1 MCFFQDHLRSERT
14 DIDGILSSLI
24 SYVGNAIR
32 HALLPMDE
40 RSQAVERRAEELK
53 EQLNNKIEE
62 LRKNISDLRLIS
74 DTEDPIYFLQVTE
87 AILYKYRSFGVSH
100 CLRYSKVND

>member
-1 MCFFQDHLRSERT
+1 MCFFQDHLRRERT
-14 DIDGILSSLI
+14 NINGILSSLI
-24 SYVGNAIR
+24 SYVEIAKR
-32 HALLPMDE
+32 HVLLPMDE
-40 RSQAVERRAEELK
+40 RSQAVARRAEELK

-62 LRKNISDLRLIS
+62 LRKNISDLRCIS

>member
-1 MCFFQDHLRSERT
+1 MCFFQDHLRSEST

-24 SYVGNAIR
+24 SHVENAKR

-40 RSQAVERRAEELK
+40 RSQAVERQAKEMT
-53 EQLNNKIEE
+53 EQLNNEIGE
-62 LRKNISDLRLIS
+62 LRKNISDLRRIS

-100 CLRYSKVND
+100 CL

>member
-1 MCFFQDHLRSERT
+1 
-14 DIDGILSSLI
+14 
-24 SYVGNAIR
+24 
-32 HALLPMDE
+32 MDE

-62 LRKNISDLRLIS
+62 LRKNISDLRRIS

-100 CLRYSKVND
+100 CLWLNRYSKVNDWIISLFFLLL

>member
-14 DIDGILSSLI
+14 DINGILSSLI
-24 SYVGNAIR
+24 SYVENAKI
-32 HALLPMDE
+32 HALRLMDVMSE
-40 RSQAVERRAEELK
+40 AVENRAEEMT

-62 LRKNISDLRLIS
+62 LKRNISDLRRIS